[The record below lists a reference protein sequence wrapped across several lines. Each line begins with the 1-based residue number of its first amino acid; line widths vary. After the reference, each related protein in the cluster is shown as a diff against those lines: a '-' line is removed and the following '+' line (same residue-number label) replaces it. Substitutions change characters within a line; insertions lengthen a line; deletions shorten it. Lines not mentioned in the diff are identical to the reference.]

1 MSFYNN
7 VWCGQCNIIDHAL
20 AKRSKSLASLNKL
33 YGELYCRRLLKHSER
48 YQVTQCFLSE
58 RSSDHDEVHPA
69 KSSNGLCSQHLCQVN
84 FLEWMADWAKVLLA
98 HHNENSLLRSFSPN
112 FLISRLA
119 RHPLRAASFLGD
131 TAQGGSSGQ
140 VEDFSCRLSLRQC
153 SPIDFELDEKF
164 KGYFDNL
171 YTVHGRQSLRRSWL
185 LWRIRGRASHPPKI
199 WRKSLTGEAP
209 SFKDLKTINFQPIW
223 CHRLQSWMEDRQH
236 QLGNEPFLHQN
247 LQ

>member
-112 FLISRLA
+112 FLIFFS
-119 RHPLRAASFLGD
+119 
-131 TAQGGSSGQ
+131 SSGTSSKTSSTSSASCK
-140 VEDFSCRLSLRQC
+140 FSGWRCARRLKRPSWRFLMLVITAPMFSYWFWVRWEIQRVFWQ
-153 SPIDFELDEKF
+153 P
-164 KGYFDNL
+164 
-171 YTVHGRQSLRRSWL
+171 VH
-185 LWRIRGRASHPPKI
+185 
-199 WRKSLTGEAP
+199 
-209 SFKDLKTINFQPIW
+209 
-223 CHRLQSWMEDRQH
+223 
-236 QLGNEPFLHQN
+236 
-247 LQ
+247 